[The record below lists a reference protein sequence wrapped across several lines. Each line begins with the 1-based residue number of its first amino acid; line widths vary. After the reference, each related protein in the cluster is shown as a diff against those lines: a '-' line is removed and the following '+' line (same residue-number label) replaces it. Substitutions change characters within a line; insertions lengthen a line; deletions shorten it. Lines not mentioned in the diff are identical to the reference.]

1 MIPDVLRFWGASPT
15 ANDGLIWVFCIFFI
29 SYLVGS
35 IPFGVLISKLY
46 KLGDIRSTG
55 SGNIGATNVLRTG
68 SKSAAFLTLIMDTAK
83 GSIVVFLAGEF
94 FGITASHFAAFGVF
108 IGHLFSIF
116 LFFKG
121 GKGVATFIGVLLA
134 YNFQLFLLF
143 TFTWLLCAL
152 LFKYSSLSA
161 IIALIINL
169 LSTIAFDLNYIYFII
184 VSFFILI
191 KHFSNIQRLLT
202 GNETKIVLKKKI
214 KF

>member
-1 MIPDVLRFWGASPT
+1 MNYDL
-15 ANDGLIWVFCIFFI
+15 LIIFF
-29 SYLVGS
+29 SYLCGS
-35 IPFGVLISKLY
+35 IPFGLVISYIFK
-46 KLGDIRSTG
+46 KDDPRSIG
-55 SGNIGATNVLRTG
+55 SKNIGATNVLRTAG
-68 SKSAAFLTLIMDTAK
+68 VMLGLFTLILDILK
-83 GSIVVFLAGEF
+83 GFIAIK
-94 FGITASHFAAFGVF
+94 ITLMLNSDLIGLSMTFVI
-108 IGHLFSIF
+108 IGHIF
-116 LFFKG
+116 PIWLKFKG

-161 IIALIINL
+161 IIALITNL
-169 LSTIAFDLNYIYFII
+169 ISTIAFDLNYIYFII
-184 VSFFILI
+184 VSFLILT

>member
-1 MIPDVLRFWGASPT
+1 MNYDL
-15 ANDGLIWVFCIFFI
+15 LIIFF
-29 SYLVGS
+29 SYLCGS
-35 IPFGVLISKLY
+35 IPFGLVISYIFK
-46 KLGDIRSTG
+46 KDDPRSIG
-55 SGNIGATNVLRTG
+55 SKNIGATNVLRTAG
-68 SKSAAFLTLIMDTAK
+68 VMLGLFTLILDILK
-83 GSIVVFLAGEF
+83 GFIAIK
-94 FGITASHFAAFGVF
+94 ITLMLNSDVIGLSMTFVI
-108 IGHLFSIF
+108 IGHIF
-116 LFFKG
+116 PIWLKFKG

-161 IIALIINL
+161 IIALITNL

-184 VSFFILI
+184 VSFLILI

>member
-1 MIPDVLRFWGASPT
+1 MNYDL
-15 ANDGLIWVFCIFFI
+15 LIIFF
-29 SYLVGS
+29 SYLCGS
-35 IPFGVLISKLY
+35 IPFGLVISYIFK
-46 KLGDIRSTG
+46 KDDPRSIG
-55 SGNIGATNVLRTG
+55 SKNIGATNVLRTAG
-68 SKSAAFLTLIMDTAK
+68 VMLGLFTLILDILK
-83 GSIVVFLAGEF
+83 GFIAIKITLMLNSDVVGLSMTFV
-94 FGITASHFAAFGVF
+94 I
-108 IGHLFSIF
+108 IGHIF
-116 LFFKG
+116 PIWLKFKG

-161 IIALIINL
+161 IIALITNL
-169 LSTIAFDLNYIYFII
+169 ISTIAFDLNYIYFII
-184 VSFFILI
+184 VSFLILI

>member
-1 MIPDVLRFWGASPT
+1 MNYDL
-15 ANDGLIWVFCIFFI
+15 LIIFF
-29 SYLVGS
+29 SYLCGS
-35 IPFGVLISKLY
+35 IPFGLVISYIFK
-46 KLGDIRSTG
+46 KDDPRSIG
-55 SGNIGATNVLRTG
+55 SKNIGATNVLRTAG
-68 SKSAAFLTLIMDTAK
+68 VMLGLFTLILDIVK
-83 GSIVVFLAGEF
+83 GFIAIR
-94 FGITASHFAAFGVF
+94 ITLMLNSDLVGLSMTFVI
-108 IGHLFSIF
+108 IGHIF
-116 LFFKG
+116 PIWLKLKG

-161 IIALIINL
+161 IIALITNL

-184 VSFFILI
+184 VSFLILI

>member
-1 MIPDVLRFWGASPT
+1 MNYDLLIILFSYLCGSVPF
-15 ANDGLIWVFCIFFI
+15 GLVI
-29 SYLVGS
+29 SYIFKKDDPRSIGS
-35 IPFGVLISKLY
+35 K
-46 KLGDIRSTG
+46 
-55 SGNIGATNVLRTG
+55 NIGATNVLRTAG
-68 SKSAAFLTLIMDTAK
+68 VMLGLITLILDILK
-83 GSIVVFLAGEF
+83 GFIAIK
-94 FGITASHFAAFGVF
+94 ITLMLNSDVIGLSMTFVI
-108 IGHLFSIF
+108 IGHIF
-116 LFFKG
+116 PIWLKFKG

-161 IIALIINL
+161 IIALITNL
-169 LSTIAFDLNYIYFII
+169 ISTVAFDLNYIYFII
-184 VSFFILI
+184 VSFLILI

>member
-1 MIPDVLRFWGASPT
+1 MNYDL
-15 ANDGLIWVFCIFFI
+15 LIIFF
-29 SYLVGS
+29 SYLCGS
-35 IPFGVLISKLY
+35 IPFGLVISYIFK
-46 KLGDIRSTG
+46 KDDPRSIG
-55 SGNIGATNVLRTG
+55 SKNIGATNVLRTSG
-68 SKSAAFLTLIMDTAK
+68 VMLGLITLILDILK
-83 GSIVVFLAGEF
+83 GFIAIK
-94 FGITASHFAAFGVF
+94 ITLMLNSDVIGLSMTFVI
-108 IGHLFSIF
+108 IGHIF
-116 LFFKG
+116 PIWLKFKG

-161 IIALIINL
+161 IIALITNL
-169 LSTIAFDLNYIYFII
+169 ISTIAFDLNYIYFII
-184 VSFFILI
+184 VSFLILI

>member
-1 MIPDVLRFWGASPT
+1 MNYDL
-15 ANDGLIWVFCIFFI
+15 LIIFF
-29 SYLVGS
+29 SYLCGS
-35 IPFGVLISKLY
+35 IPFGLVISYIFK
-46 KLGDIRSTG
+46 KDDPRRIG
-55 SGNIGATNVLRTG
+55 SKNIGATNVLRTAG
-68 SKSAAFLTLIMDTAK
+68 VMLGLFTLILDILK
-83 GSIVVFLAGEF
+83 GFIAIR
-94 FGITASHFAAFGVF
+94 ITLMLNSDLVGLSMTFVI
-108 IGHLFSIF
+108 IGHIF
-116 LFFKG
+116 PIWLKFKG

-161 IIALIINL
+161 IIALITNL

>member
-1 MIPDVLRFWGASPT
+1 MNYDL
-15 ANDGLIWVFCIFFI
+15 LIIFF
-29 SYLVGS
+29 SYLCGS
-35 IPFGVLISKLY
+35 IPFGLVISYIFK
-46 KLGDIRSTG
+46 KDDPRSIG
-55 SGNIGATNVLRTG
+55 SKNIGATNVLRTSG
-68 SKSAAFLTLIMDTAK
+68 VMLGLITLILDILK
-83 GSIVVFLAGEF
+83 GFIAIK
-94 FGITASHFAAFGVF
+94 ITLMLNSDMIGLSMTFVI
-108 IGHLFSIF
+108 IGHIF
-116 LFFKG
+116 PIWLKFKG

-161 IIALIINL
+161 IIALITNL
-169 LSTIAFDLNYIYFII
+169 ISTIAFDLNYIYFII
-184 VSFFILI
+184 VSFLILI

>member
-1 MIPDVLRFWGASPT
+1 MNYDL
-15 ANDGLIWVFCIFFI
+15 LIIFF
-29 SYLVGS
+29 SYLCGS
-35 IPFGVLISKLY
+35 IPFGLVISYIFK
-46 KLGDIRSTG
+46 KDDPRSIG
-55 SGNIGATNVLRTG
+55 SKNIGATNVLRTAG
-68 SKSAAFLTLIMDTAK
+68 VMLGLFTLILDILK
-83 GSIVVFLAGEF
+83 GFIAIR
-94 FGITASHFAAFGVF
+94 ITLMLNNDLVGLSMTFVI
-108 IGHLFSIF
+108 IGHIF
-116 LFFKG
+116 PIWLKFKG

-161 IIALIINL
+161 IIALITNL

-184 VSFFILI
+184 VSFLILI

>member
-1 MIPDVLRFWGASPT
+1 MNYDL
-15 ANDGLIWVFCIFFI
+15 LIIFF
-29 SYLVGS
+29 SYLCGS
-35 IPFGVLISKLY
+35 IPFGLVISYIFK
-46 KLGDIRSTG
+46 KDDPRSIG
-55 SGNIGATNVLRTG
+55 SKNIGATNVLRTAG
-68 SKSAAFLTLIMDTAK
+68 VMLGLFTLILDILK
-83 GSIVVFLAGEF
+83 GFIAIR
-94 FGITASHFAAFGVF
+94 ITLMLNNDLIGLSMTFVI
-108 IGHLFSIF
+108 IGHIF
-116 LFFKG
+116 PIWLKFKG

-161 IIALIINL
+161 IIALITNL
-169 LSTIAFDLNYIYFII
+169 ISTIAFDLNYIYFII
-184 VSFFILI
+184 VSFLILI

>member
-1 MIPDVLRFWGASPT
+1 MNYDL
-15 ANDGLIWVFCIFFI
+15 LIIFF
-29 SYLVGS
+29 SYLCGS
-35 IPFGVLISKLY
+35 IPFGLVISYIFK
-46 KLGDIRSTG
+46 KDDPRSIG
-55 SGNIGATNVLRTG
+55 SKNIGATNVLRTAG
-68 SKSAAFLTLIMDTAK
+68 VMLGLFTLILDILK
-83 GSIVVFLAGEF
+83 GFIAIR
-94 FGITASHFAAFGVF
+94 ITLMLNSDLVGLSMTFVI
-108 IGHLFSIF
+108 IGHIF
-116 LFFKG
+116 PIWLKFKG

-161 IIALIINL
+161 IIALITNL
-169 LSTIAFDLNYIYFII
+169 ISTIAFDLNYIYFII
-184 VSFFILI
+184 VSFLILI

>member
-1 MIPDVLRFWGASPT
+1 MNYDL
-15 ANDGLIWVFCIFFI
+15 LIIFF
-29 SYLVGS
+29 SYLCGS
-35 IPFGVLISKLY
+35 IPFGLVISYIFK
-46 KLGDIRSTG
+46 KDDPRSIG
-55 SGNIGATNVLRTG
+55 SKNIGATNVLRTAG
-68 SKSAAFLTLIMDTAK
+68 VVLGLFTLILDILK
-83 GSIVVFLAGEF
+83 GFIAIEITLMLNSDVVGLSMTFV
-94 FGITASHFAAFGVF
+94 I
-108 IGHLFSIF
+108 IGHIF
-116 LFFKG
+116 PIWLKFKG

-161 IIALIINL
+161 IIALITNL
-169 LSTIAFDLNYIYFII
+169 ISTIAFDLNYIYFII
-184 VSFFILI
+184 VSFLILI

>member
-1 MIPDVLRFWGASPT
+1 MNYDL
-15 ANDGLIWVFCIFFI
+15 LIIFF
-29 SYLVGS
+29 SYLCGS
-35 IPFGVLISKLY
+35 IPFGLVISHIFK
-46 KLGDIRSTG
+46 KDDPRSIG
-55 SGNIGATNVLRTG
+55 SKNIGATNVLRTAG
-68 SKSAAFLTLIMDTAK
+68 VMLGLFTLILDILK
-83 GSIVVFLAGEF
+83 GFIAIKITLMLNSDVVGLSMTFV
-94 FGITASHFAAFGVF
+94 I
-108 IGHLFSIF
+108 IGHIF
-116 LFFKG
+116 PIWLKFKG

-134 YNFQLFLLF
+134 YNFQLFLLI

-161 IIALIINL
+161 IIALITNL

-184 VSFFILI
+184 VSFLILI